1 MHESILVFG
10 GNGLLAT
17 ELNIFFR
24 FNNEHKIVFLEKSKC
39 DVTNLTSLNE
49 FIKEFC
55 PTIII
60 NCAGYTNV
68 DLAEQYKKS
77 AMEVNSTAVF
87 NLAKICNEK
96 KIYLIHISTASVFN
110 SNETKLISGNSTRNP
125 INYYNET
132 KVLAEETCETFLN
145 EGASIL
151 VLRTYWLYG
160 TKRQDFTEFVKKAL
174 SKNELI
180 NIVHDQYGQPT
191 SAHTLCKIINYG
203 IANRINGFFP
213 GTNTGI
219 ANRIDWAH
227 VICRKFQKNL
237 MLINPVSSNQF
248 KSSADRPFNTSL
260 SHSGADFIGIETEDW
275 ESALL
280 KFLDKDT

>member
-17 ELNIFFR
+17 ELKFFFR
-24 FNNEHKIVFLEKSKC
+24 FNTDHKIVFLEKSKC
-39 DVTNLTSLNE
+39 DVTNLSNTYEFINE
-49 FIKEFC
+49 FR

-68 DLAEQYKKS
+68 DLAELYKKS
-77 AMEVNSTAVF
+77 AMDVNSNAVF
-87 NLAKICNEK
+87 NLARICSEK

-110 SNETKLISGNSTRNP
+110 SNEIKLISGNSIRNP

-132 KVLAEETCETFLN
+132 KLLAEKACETFLN

-160 TKRQDFTEFVKKAL
+160 KKRQDFTEFVKKAL
-174 SKNELI
+174 NKNELI

-203 IANRINGFFP
+203 MANRIQGFFP

-227 VICRKFQKNL
+227 VICRKLQKKF
-237 MLINPVSSNQF
+237 MLINPVSSSQF
-248 KSSADRPFNTSL
+248 KSSADRPFNTAL
-260 SHSGADFIGIETEDW
+260 SHSGVDFMGIEIEDW
-275 ESALL
+275 ENALL
-280 KFLDKDT
+280 KFLGNKT

>member
-1 MHESILVFG
+1 MKESILVFG

-17 ELNIFFR
+17 ELKIFFR
-24 FNNEHKIVFLEKSKC
+24 LNTEYKIVFLEKSKC
-39 DVTNLTSLNE
+39 DVTSLTSIDK
-49 FIKEFC
+49 FVKEFR
-55 PTIII
+55 PSIII

-77 AMEVNSTAVF
+77 AMDVNSTAVL
-87 NLAKICNEK
+87 NLAKICNER

-110 SNETKLISGNSTRNP
+110 SNELKLISGNSTRNP
-125 INYYNET
+125 INYYNKT
-132 KVLAEETCETFLN
+132 KLLAEETCETFLK

-151 VLRTYWLYG
+151 ALRTYWLYG
-160 TKRQDFTEFVKKAL
+160 TKRQDFTDFVKKAL

-191 SAHTLCKIINYG
+191 SAKTLCKIINYG
-203 IANRINGFFP
+203 IANRIHGFFP

-227 VICRKFQKNL
+227 VICRKLQKNL
-237 MLINPVSSNQF
+237 MLINPVSSSEF
-248 KSSADRPFNTSL
+248 KSSADRPFNTAL
-260 SHSGADFIGIETEDW
+260 SHSGKDFMGIEIEDW
-275 ESALL
+275 ENALL
-280 KFLDKDT
+280 KFLNNEN